1 MRIQVM
7 GASLI
12 SALSVLVGAHS
23 HGWVIKMGLGFCGR
37 RTAHAM
43 MVSSPSS
50 SSSPKHFV

>member
-1 MRIQVM
+1 M